1 MILVYRG
8 FEGNKVFKWSR
19 GDTDRV
25 SVMFPAEP
33 FFDRCIDHVLDESRA
48 GKSVLAWGDPEGLT
62 RLKQALTK
70 MHIPIVPF
78 GDAAARRT
86 SRKRSPTLSLNLLEE
101 DGAAA

>member
-19 GDTDRV
+19 GDVGRV

-33 FFDRCIDHVLDESRA
+33 FFDRCIDHVLAESRA

-78 GDAAARRT
+78 GYAAARRT
-86 SRKRSPTLSLNLLEE
+86 ARKRSPTLSLNLLEE
-101 DGAAA
+101 DGEAA